1 MINECIV
8 YWIHKPEELDIY
20 NQGYVGITNDL
31 QRRLKEHRRNGIFD
45 PTKMIAEVFL
55 QGKREYCVEQEIL
68 LRPESNIGIN
78 KAPGGSI
85 PPDVTGIKR
94 NEETRRKMSIS
105 NVGMKGKNHSIES
118 KLKMSNS
125 RKGKLGKPHT
135 EETKQKL
142 SKIRKGLRTGDKNP
156 MFGKSH
162 SFETKQKISMKRKQ
176 YYERIRNETTL
187 RPSYV
192 GSKHSQRRDDG

>member
-1 MINECIV
+1 MINECTV
-8 YWIHKPEELDIY
+8 YWIHRSEESDIY

-31 QRRLKEHRRNGIFD
+31 ERRLKEHRRNGLFVSGD
-45 PTKMIAEVFL
+45 MIAEVFL
-55 QGKREYCVEQEIL
+55 QGNREYCIEQEIL
-68 LRPESNIGIN
+68 LRPESNIGMN

-94 NEETRRKMSIS
+94 SEETRKKMSQN

-118 KLKMSNS
+118 RQKMSNS
-125 RKGKLGKPHT
+125 KKEKPGKSHT

-142 SKIRKGLRTGDKNP
+142 SKIRKGLLTGNKNP

-162 SFETKQKISMKRKQ
+162 SVETKQKIAMKRKQ
-176 YYERIRNETTL
+176 YYERKRNENAL
-187 RPSYV
+187 
-192 GSKHSQRRDDG
+192 